1 MKGLHSG
8 SAIWDETTVK
18 VNQPK
23 ELTELT
29 LGGRLLEVPND
40 FYLSF
45 QWADAIAV
53 HAVPEKI

>member
-18 VNQPK
+18 VI
-23 ELTELT
+23 TELT
-29 LGGRLLEVPND
+29 LGGKLLEVLND